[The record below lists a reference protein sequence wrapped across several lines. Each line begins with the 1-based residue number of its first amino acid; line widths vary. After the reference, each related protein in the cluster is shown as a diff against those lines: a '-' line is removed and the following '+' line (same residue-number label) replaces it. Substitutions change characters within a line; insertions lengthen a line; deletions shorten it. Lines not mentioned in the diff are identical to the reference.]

1 MKADIHPDYH
11 PVVFID
17 GDHEVISKSTRTSD
31 EKRDI
36 DGVEHHVLRVEI
48 SGFSHP
54 FWTGKQKVLDSA
66 GRIERFKRK
75 YGKK

>member
-1 MKADIHPDYH
+1 MKAEIHPEYH
-11 PVVFID
+11 PVVFVD
-17 GDHEVISKSTRTSD
+17 GEHEVITKSTRTSD
-31 EKRDI
+31 EKRMI

-66 GRIERFKRK
+66 GRIERFKKK